1 MIRIVDLHKRLG
13 GLEVLRGVDLEVR
26 REEVIALIGSSG
38 VGKSVLLKHVVGLV
52 RPDRGRVL
60 IDGEDITAAR
70 GRRLEALRRRFGFL
84 FQGGALFDS
93 LTVFDNVALPL
104 REKTRLSEEEIR
116 HRVISTLREVGLHD
130 VEGKY
135 PAELSGSMKKRV
147 ALARAIIM
155 EPEIMLFDE
164 PTTGLDPI
172 IAKAVNALIKDMH
185 RRLRFTG
192 IIVSHDVP
200 EVFELVDRVAML
212 HEGRII
218 AVGTPEE
225 IENSEDPIVRQFV
238 RGELEGPIEY
248 R

>member
-212 HEGRII
+212 HAGRII

-225 IENSEDPIVRQFV
+225 IENSEDPCLLYTSPSPRD
-238 RGELEGPIEY
+238 RG
-248 R
+248 